1 MADNQ
6 RTKKRQ
12 KRSPGSADR
21 PKMLQVACWTC
32 RRRKTRCDGGRP
44 ECANCVEKG
53 ETCIYE
59 TQEGESRGMA
69 MRRENGLLQDRVTQ
83 LEAEAEA
90 SKASSLSV
98 NSGNSSAG
106 SVFDFVEQQR
116 AENVAAGH
124 TFSRA
129 IDLLHSMATSSDQ
142 DASMLLAK
150 LRSGYSW
157 EQLAGEAEAVLRRK
171 NSSPDAFMQPTRSGA
186 SSAHPQDI
194 PQDFQQNLDPALQD
208 QGP

>member
-12 KRSPGSADR
+12 ERGPGSADR
-21 PKMLQVACWTC
+21 PKMVQVACWTC

-44 ECANCVEKG
+44 ECANCAEKR
-53 ETCIYE
+53 EPCIYE
-59 TQEGESRGMA
+59 AQEGESRGMA
-69 MRRENGLLQDRVTQ
+69 MRRENGVLQDRVTQ

-90 SKASSLSV
+90 SKPSSISAY
-98 NSGNSSAG
+98 SGNSSAG
-106 SVFDFVEQQR
+106 SVFEFSEQQR
-116 AENVAAGH
+116 ADNLAAGH

-142 DASMLLAK
+142 DASMILAK

-157 EQLAGEAEAVLRRK
+157 EQLAGEAEAILRRK
-171 NSSPDAFMQPTRSGA
+171 NSSPDALTQAIGSGA
-186 SSAHPQDI
+186 SSAHQEDVQ
-194 PQDFQQNLDPALQD
+194 QDFQRNLDPALQ
-208 QGP
+208 G